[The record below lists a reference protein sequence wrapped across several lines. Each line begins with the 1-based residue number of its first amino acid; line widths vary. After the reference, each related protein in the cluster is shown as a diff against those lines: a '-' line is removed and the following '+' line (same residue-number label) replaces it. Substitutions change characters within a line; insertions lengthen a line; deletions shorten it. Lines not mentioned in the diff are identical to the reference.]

1 MKVGNNQNPFI
12 FLLPTGTYHENLV
25 IWIFISSNSG
35 ECRPFFSQEKLF
47 VEVEIIFFRS
57 KFGRVSPQRKT
68 PVPIAGNTKVL
79 PASFC
84 LVCPQP
90 NTSFLSKEMDD
101 SQTHFDCM
109 LCTFWASDWN

>member
-25 IWIFISSNSG
+25 IWIFISSKSG
-35 ECRPFFSQEKLF
+35 EFRPFFCQEKFF
-47 VEVEIIFFRS
+47 VEVEIVFFRS
-57 KFGRVSPQRKT
+57 KFGRISPQRKT
-68 PVPIAGNTKVL
+68 LVPIAGNTKVL

-90 NTSFLSKEMDD
+90 NPSFLSKEMDD
-101 SQTHFDCM
+101 AQTHFDCM